1 MHLKNVFLASTAL
14 CIPFVATSP
23 ALAADTVYDSGSSV
37 VNGADTATGNY
48 IIGDTGTAML
58 FVADT
63 GSLTTSVDIIV
74 GSQAGSD
81 GTLLVN
87 GGALTANRYYI
98 GLGGAGSVTLTDGAS
113 LTATGVDEKVY
124 VGYFGNST
132 GTLNLSDAGT
142 TLTAYD
148 LNIAWTGNGS
158 ATISNGATAT
168 LEQDVTLG
176 KNGYTTG
183 TLTITGAGSSVT
195 SNRLF
200 VGQNGTGTLNIL
212 GGGSYTVVA
221 TAAGYSKAHVGW
233 TAGSAGTINISGTGS
248 TLTAD
253 FLVNGWNGNG
263 TMTIADG
270 GAATIATDVY
280 IANGSPSTSA
290 LTVTGDGSRLTS
302 DRLYVG
308 LSGDG
313 SLYVLDG
320 GSVSTTGTNKTYL
333 GNVSGGTGYAEIRG
347 EGSSLSTGEL
357 NIGWNGDG
365 TMLVTDDASVSAV
378 GTVSVG
384 YATGSTGTLTLAD
397 GGTMTVGNGSGILQ
411 IGQLSGSTGTV
422 NIGAA
427 AGEPAVAAGTL
438 DAGTVS
444 FGAGGGNLVFNHTD
458 TAYVFDAAL
467 SGTGDID
474 FHSGT
479 TTLSADSS
487 GFDGTGTI
495 HGGTV
500 MVTGTLGGSL
510 AVNDDGTL
518 GGTGTVGTTTVASG
532 GTITPGLSGMIGT
545 LRVDGDL
552 TLSAGSTYAVNLSG
566 GLSDVIIAT
575 GTATI
580 NGATL
585 SVSSLDAGT
594 SYTVG
599 QTYTILAAG
608 GGRTGTFADPVT
620 GSLVDS
626 LASSAFLE
634 LTTAY
639 DANNAYLTV
648 AARSSG
654 SGVFDSVART
664 SNQHAVAGALDTLAQ
679 SGDSLSLYNTLLM
692 MTADE
697 ARDAYDQMSGSSYA
711 GQQAAMIQGSTAI
724 NTALN
729 NRMRSAF
736 ETVGTAGTTRAQA
749 LGYAEEKKA
758 DENGPFA
765 AYETKKTAR
774 LADPDRFAV
783 WGSGFGSRMSG
794 DGLDGTSGTD
804 SSTGGFLIGA
814 DGMVSERWRVGL
826 SAGHSDS
833 SFNTDE
839 STGDSN
845 NYHIGAYAGTEIG
858 KLSFRS
864 GLSYTW
870 YDVDSSRSVAALGET
885 LEGAYDAT
893 SFNAFG
899 ELGYRMD
906 LGETAL
912 EPFAALAYS
921 HLKTNSFTETGGLSA
936 LTVDGSTMDTAY
948 STLGMR
954 ASHDFDLGGVIA
966 VARGMVGWR
975 YAFGDVTP
983 TSTARFMTGD
993 AFTVSSTPLD
1003 RNAALVEAGLDLKL
1017 DDNATVGIGYSGQF
1031 GKSAS
1036 ENGFNAQFRVT
1047 F

>member
-23 ALAADTVYDSGSSV
+23 ALAADTVYDSGPSV

-48 IIGDTGTAML
+48 IISDTGTAML
-58 FVADT
+58 FVANT
-63 GSLTTSVDIIV
+63 GSLTTNFDIIV

-81 GTLLVN
+81 GTLNVN
-87 GGALTANRYYI
+87 GGRLTANRYYI
-98 GLGGAGSVTLTDGAS
+98 GLSGTGALSLTDGAS
-113 LTATGVDEKVY
+113 LTATGIDRKVY
-124 VGYFGNST
+124 VGHFGNST
-132 GTLNLSDAGT
+132 GTLTLSGANT
-142 TLTAYD
+142 RLTAYD
-148 LNIAWTGNGS
+148 LNIGWTGNGS
-158 ATISNGATAT
+158 ATISNRATAT

-183 TLTITGAGSSVT
+183 TLTITGRGSSVR
-195 SNRLF
+195 SDRLYI
-200 VGQNGTGTLNIL
+200 GENGNGVLNIL
-212 GGGSYTVVA
+212 DGGSYTV
-221 TAAGYSKAHVGW
+221 TGTSKAYLGW
-233 TAGSAGTINISGTGS
+233 TAGSTGALTISGTGS

-263 TMTIADG
+263 TMTIADRG
-270 GAATIATDVY
+270 TATIATDVF
-280 IANGSPSTSA
+280 IANGGPSTST
-290 LTVTGDGSRLTS
+290 LTVTGAGSSMTS

-333 GNVSGGTGYAEIRG
+333 GNFSGSTGYAEISG
-347 EGSSLSTGEL
+347 NHSSLSTGEL
-357 NIGWNGDG
+357 NIGWNGEG
-365 TMLVTDDASVSAV
+365 TMLVTDDGSVSAV

-384 YATGSTGTLTLAD
+384 YANGSTGTLTLAD
-397 GGTMTVGNGSGILQ
+397 GGSLTVGNGAGILQ
-411 IGQLSGSTGTV
+411 IGQLAGSTGTV

-427 AGEPAVAAGTL
+427 AGETAVAAGTL
-438 DAGTVS
+438 DVGTVS
-444 FGAGGGNLVFNHTD
+444 FGAGGGALVFNHTD
-458 TAYVFDAAL
+458 TDYVFGAAL
-467 SGTGDID
+467 SGAGDVD

-487 GFDGTGTI
+487 GFGGTSAI

-500 MVTGTLGGSL
+500 LVTGALGGSL
-510 AVNDDGTL
+510 SVNNDGIL
-518 GGTGTVGTTTVASG
+518 GGTGTVGTTTIASG
-532 GTITPGLSGMIGT
+532 GAITPGLSGRIGT
-545 LRVDGDL
+545 LSVDGDL

-566 GLSDVIIAT
+566 GSSDLIDVT

-585 SVSSLDAGT
+585 TVSSLDAAT
-594 SYTVG
+594 SYRIG
-599 QTYTILAAG
+599 QAYTILSAATD
-608 GGRTGTFADPVT
+608 RTGTFADPVT

-626 LASSAFLE
+626 LAGSAFLE
-634 LTTAY
+634 LTTSY

-648 AARSSG
+648 ATRSSG
-654 SGVFDSVART
+654 GGVFTGVART
-664 SNQHAVAGALDTLAQ
+664 SNQFAVAGALDTLAQ
-679 SGDSLSLYNTLLM
+679 TGDSLSVYNTLLM

-736 ETVGTAGTTRAQA
+736 ETVGTGGAAGVPA
-749 LGYAEEKKA
+749 LGYAEEKQA
-758 DENGPFA
+758 DPNGPFA
-765 AYETKKTAR
+765 AYDAKKTAR

-839 STGDSN
+839 STGDSS

-858 KLSFRS
+858 RLSFRS
-864 GLSYTW
+864 GLSYIW

-893 SFNAFG
+893 GFNAFG

-906 LGETAL
+906 LGEAAF
-912 EPFAALAYS
+912 EPFAALAYN

-948 STLGMR
+948 TTLGMR

-983 TSTARFMTGD
+983 TSTARFVTGD

-1003 RNAALVEAGLDLKL
+1003 RNAALVEVGLDLRL

>member
-14 CIPFVATSP
+14 CIPFVATCP
-23 ALAADTVYDSGSSV
+23 AFAADTVYDSGPSV

-63 GSLTTSVDIIV
+63 GSLTTNVDIIV

-81 GTLLVN
+81 GTLNVQ
-87 GGALTANRYYI
+87 GGALSANRYYI
-98 GLGGAGSVTLTDGAS
+98 GLGGTGTVSLSEGAS
-113 LTATGVDEKVY
+113 LTATGTDEKVY

-132 GTLNLSDAGT
+132 GILNLSDAGT

-148 LNIAWTGNGS
+148 LNIGWTGNGM
-158 ATISNGATAT
+158 ATISDGATAT
-168 LEQDVTLG
+168 IQQDVTLG

-183 TLTITGAGSSVT
+183 TLTITGTGSSVT
-195 SNRLF
+195 SDRLY
-200 VGQNGTGTLNIL
+200 VGENGNGVLNIL
-212 GGGSYTVVA
+212 DGASYTV
-221 TAAGYSKAHVGW
+221 TGTSKAYLGW
-233 TAGSAGTINISGTGS
+233 TAGSTGALTISGTGS

-253 FLVNGWNGNG
+253 LLVNGWNGNG

-270 GAATIATDVY
+270 GTATIATDVF
-280 IANGSPSTSA
+280 IANGGPSTST
-290 LTVTGDGSRLTS
+290 LTVTGDGSSMTS

-313 SLYVLDG
+313 SLYILDG

-333 GNVSGGTGYAEIRG
+333 GNVSGSTGYAEIRG

-357 NIGWNGDG
+357 NIGWNGEG
-365 TMLVTDDASVSAV
+365 TMLVTEDGSVSAV

-384 YATGSTGTLTLAD
+384 YANGSTGTLTLAD
-397 GGTMTVGNGSGILQ
+397 GGSLTVGNGTGILQ
-411 IGQLSGSTGTV
+411 IGQLTGSTGTV

-427 AGEPAVAAGTL
+427 AGETAVAAGTL

-444 FGAGGGNLVFNHTD
+444 FGAGGGALAFNHTD
-458 TAYVFDAAL
+458 TDYVFDAAL
-467 SGTGDID
+467 SGAGDVD

-479 TTLSADSS
+479 TTLSANSS
-487 GFDGTGTI
+487 GFGGTSTI

-500 MVTGTLGGSL
+500 LVTGSLGGSL

-545 LRVDGDL
+545 LRVDGNL
-552 TLSAGSTYAVNLSG
+552 TLSSGSTYAVNLSG

-585 SVSSLDAGT
+585 SVSSLDATT

-608 GGRTGTFADPVT
+608 AGRTGTFAEPVT
-620 GSLVDS
+620 GSLVNS

-639 DANNAYLTV
+639 DNNNAYLTV

-692 MTADE
+692 MTAGE

-749 LGYAEEKKA
+749 LGYADEKKA

-765 AYETKKTAR
+765 AYDAKKTDR

-783 WGSGFGSRMSG
+783 WGSGFSSRMSG

-804 SSTGGFLIGA
+804 STIGGFLIGA

-833 SFNTDE
+833 AFNTDE
-839 STGDSN
+839 SSGDSS
-845 NYHIGAYAGTEIG
+845 NYHLGVYAGTEIG

-885 LEGAYDAT
+885 LEGSYDAT
-893 SFNAFG
+893 GFNAFG

-1003 RNAALVEAGLDLKL
+1003 RNAALVEAGLDIKL
-1017 DDNATVGIGYSGQF
+1017 DDNATVGIGYVGQF

-1036 ENGFNAQFRVT
+1036 ENGFNAQFRVK